1 MASIEDLSIAELE
14 ADAVAQACTLTSEAG
29 WNQTSEDWAFVIAHG
44 SVYGASDAAGRLVA
58 TAALVPYSGA
68 SAGQPG
74 CAWVSL
80 VIVTAAQRGR
90 GVGTQML
97 HRCIATLRS
106 RALTGLLDAT
116 PAGEKIYTPLGFQP
130 VFGLQRWQG
139 EGGGAARAWESGR
152 DSGCSSERVRP
163 LEAGSISGMAAL
175 DASVFGARR
184 ATLLANLRARAASR
198 GFELSDAS
206 GYVLVRAGRVA
217 SYLGPVVATHARDA
231 VALISTAIAATP
243 GPIFV
248 DVPDAQTQVAACLA
262 EHNFRIQRPLLR
274 MALGRDWPRGDP
286 ARMFAI
292 AGPEYG

>member
-1 MASIEDLSIAELE
+1 MASIEGVSITELE
-14 ADAVAQACTLTSEAG
+14 ADAVAQAATLTAEAD
-29 WNQTSEDWAFVIAHG
+29 WNQTMEDWAFVVGHG
-44 SVYGASDAAGRLVA
+44 VVYGARDAAGRLIA
-58 TAALVPYSGA
+58 TAALVPYSSAG
-68 SAGQPG
+68 AGQPD

-80 VIVTAAQRGR
+80 VIVSAAQRGR
-90 GVGTQML
+90 GLGMQML
-97 HRCIATLRS
+97 HRCIGTLRS

-139 EGGGAARAWESGR
+139 ERSASSGR
-152 DSGCSSERVRP
+152 DSGCSSERVKP
-163 LEAGSISGMAAL
+163 LQAGSISGMAAL

-184 ATLLANLRARAASR
+184 AALLANLHARAASR

-286 ARMFAI
+286 RRMFAI